1 MTKHCFS
8 DRGNSIVT
16 FLHWTRIVNR
26 REPLQASLIAFA
38 FIRNLP
44 IVIFTLQVLTRIL
57 DVRMSTIRAGTQRA
71 VAAAD

>member
-16 FLHWTRIVNR
+16 FLRWTRIVNR
-26 REPLQASLIAFA
+26 RELLQASLIAFA
-38 FIRNLP
+38 FIRLP
-44 IVIFTLQVLTRIL
+44 IVIFTLQVLTRLL
-57 DVRMSTIRAGTQRA
+57 DVRMSTIRVGTQRA